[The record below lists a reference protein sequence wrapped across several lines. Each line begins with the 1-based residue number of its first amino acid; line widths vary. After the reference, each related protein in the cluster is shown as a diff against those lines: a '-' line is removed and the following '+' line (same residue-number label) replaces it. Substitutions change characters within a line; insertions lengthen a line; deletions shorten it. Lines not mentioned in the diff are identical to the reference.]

1 MNISILDIATLGS
14 SLTFDAI
21 NRLGEIQ
28 TYDITMPEH
37 VNERISNADVVVAN
51 KVKLREENLI
61 HAKNLKLICVTAT
74 GYDNVDIEYCRQN
87 NIAVCNVAGYS
98 TDSVAQLTV
107 SMAFSL
113 ATNLGIFD
121 RYVKSGKY
129 TDSKIFNRVEPVF
142 HEISG
147 MTWGV
152 VGLGSIG
159 TKVARV
165 ARAMGCNV
173 LAYKR
178 TPVDEFCCID
188 IDTLCKQS
196 DIITIHTPLTPET
209 YHLINEDRLSM
220 MKKDAILINVARGD
234 VMDESAVSKAILDNK
249 IGGLG
254 VDVYSTEPMQKD
266 SPYQKLLNKENV
278 IFTPHMAWGAIE
290 ARQRCMDEVAK
301 NIESFID
308 GGSRSRIV

>member
-14 SLTFDAI
+14 GLTFDSI
-21 NRLGEIQ
+21 NRLGKIQ

-37 VNERISNADVVVAN
+37 VNERISNAEVIIAN
-51 KVKLREENLI
+51 KVKLPKENLI

-74 GYDNVDIEYCRQN
+74 GYDNIDIEYCRQN

-98 TDSVAQLTV
+98 TDSVAQLTI

-129 TDSKIFNRVEPVF
+129 THSGIFNCVEPVF
-142 HEISG
+142 HELSG
-147 MTWGV
+147 MTWGI
-152 VGLGSIG
+152 VGLGNIG
-159 TKVARV
+159 TKVAQV
-165 ARAMGCNV
+165 ARAMGCNI

-178 TPVDEFCCID
+178 TPVDEFCCTD
-188 IDTLCKQS
+188 IDTLCRQS
-196 DIITIHTPLTPET
+196 DIITIHTPLTRET
-209 YHLINEDRLSM
+209 YHLINEERLSM
-220 MKKDAILINVARGD
+220 MKKGVILINVARGD
-234 VMDESAVSKAILDNK
+234 VMDEAAVCQAVLNNK
-249 IGGLG
+249 IGALG
-254 VDVYSTEPMQKD
+254 VDVYSSEPMQKD

-278 IFTPHMAWGAIE
+278 IFTPHMAWGAID
-290 ARQRCMDEVAK
+290 ARQRCIDEVAK

-308 GGSRSRIV
+308 GGNRSRIV

>member
-1 MNISILDIATLGS
+1 MNISILDIATLGG
-14 SLTFDAI
+14 SLNFDPI
-21 NRLGEIQ
+21 NRLGKIQ

-37 VNERISNADVVVAN
+37 VNERISGADVIIAN

-61 HAKNLKLICVTAT
+61 HAKNLKLVCVTAT

-87 NIAVCNVAGYS
+87 GIAVCNVAGYS
-98 TDSVAQLTV
+98 TDSVAQLTI

-121 RYVKSGKY
+121 RYVKSGEY
-129 TDSKIFNRVEPVF
+129 TDSKIFNRVEPAF

-152 VGLGSIG
+152 VGLGNIG

-165 ARAMGCNV
+165 AKAMGCNV

-178 TPVDEFCCID
+178 TPVDEFCCTD
-188 IDTLCKQS
+188 IDTLCKRS

-209 YHLINEDRLSM
+209 YHLINEDRLSI
-220 MKKDAILINVARGD
+220 MKKSAILINVARGD
-234 VMDESAVSKAILDNK
+234 VMDETAVSKAILDNK
-249 IGGLG
+249 IGALG

-278 IFTPHMAWGAIE
+278 IFTPHMAWGAID
-290 ARQRCMDEVAK
+290 ARQRCIDEVAK

-308 GGSRSRIV
+308 GGNRSRIV

>member
-1 MNISILDIATLGS
+1 MNISILDIATLGGG
-14 SLTFDAI
+14 LTFDPI
-21 NRLGEIQ
+21 TRLGKIQ

-51 KVKLREENLI
+51 KVKLHEENLI

-74 GYDNVDIEYCRQN
+74 GYDNIDIEYCRQN

-98 TDSVAQLTV
+98 TDSVAQLTI

-129 TDSKIFNRVEPVF
+129 TNSGIFNSVEPVF

-152 VGLGSIG
+152 VGLGNIG

-165 ARAMGCNV
+165 ARAMGCNI

-178 TPVDEFCCID
+178 TPVDEFCCTD

-220 MKKDAILINVARGD
+220 MKKDVILINVARGD
-234 VMDESAVSKAILDNK
+234 VMDEAAVSKAVLDNK
-249 IGGLG
+249 IGALG

-278 IFTPHMAWGAIE
+278 IFTPHMAWGAID
-290 ARQRCMDEVAK
+290 ARQRCIDEVAK

-308 GGSRSRIV
+308 GGNRSRIV